1 MDESQKQFL
10 RKINRVNIRTYL
22 AAFKVWHFVLQTH
35 YVISEGQTELD
46 DKQDNTPPTTTEV
59 NTDPLEQ
66 ASASQQ
72 STTQYVI
79 KTTTNGSG
87 ASEVQI
93 TKP

>member
-1 MDESQKQFL
+1 M
-10 RKINRVNIRTYL
+10 
-22 AAFKVWHFVLQTH
+22 LQTH

-46 DKQDNTPPTTTEV
+46 NKQDNVPPTTIEV
-59 NTDPLEQ
+59 NTDSLEQ
-66 ASASQQ
+66 PSASQQ
-72 STTQYVI
+72 ATTQYII

>member
-1 MDESQKQFL
+1 M
-10 RKINRVNIRTYL
+10 
-22 AAFKVWHFVLQTH
+22 LQTH

-46 DKQDNTPPTTTEV
+46 DKQDNTTPTTTEV
-59 NTDPLEQ
+59 NTDQLEQ
-66 ASASQQ
+66 PSAGQQ
-72 STTQYVI
+72 ATTQYVI